1 MRWVRGFLDN
11 NSLFGRV
18 MTRCGILIAANL
30 LFLLG
35 CVPVVTAGAAWAA
48 LYYTLFKTLR
58 EGEVNPFRTFW
69 QGFRDNFRQATAAWG
84 LLVGLGLLLGLELFW
99 CSQFTG
105 PVALFRYG
113 LLALLMAEAVLAL
126 YLFPVM
132 AAFQGTIPTL
142 LKHSLYFAFHKP
154 LHLLVIVFF
163 HVFPLF
169 LTPLL
174 LTYWDT
180 VRLPLYAFVWCTVG
194 CSAVAMSF
202 AAPLLRQFTPL
213 LSPPEGADG
222 GHERS
227 QGEIL
232 EDMKKLGM

>member
-132 AAFQGTIPTL
+132 AAFRGTLPQLALDSVSFAVRRPDTL
-142 LKHSLYFAFHKP
+142 LLG
-154 LHLLVIVFF
+154 
-163 HVFPLF
+163 LF
-169 LTPLL
+169 IHAVPLL